1 VFWKGNPTKCKL
13 QLDPILVKS
22 PKNLQKQHEENSRM
36 YPLTENVIGNNRHR
50 RSASAARAPTRF
62 HSFYQE
68 RGLSRTMELEMNK
81 TLRDTLQDRTFEY
94 QTILYWTVNS
104 KLNLHS
110 IFFVHFR
117 WKNQSTT
124 QTKNWNGIICMVR
137 KSNKFSLSGSPAP
150 IRPSRGLI
158 WSIKTG
164 DVPILTLHTLLGAKL
179 RVGDEIKNFWS
190 SHVLNSR
197 EGEKICRFES
207 ILTNNSRSNGA
218 KYHWSWIPEFVR
230 MSANRTLYIGICA
243 RFRV

>member
-1 VFWKGNPTKCKL
+1 MVSKYYPDIFFQHSHRPAPIRTLEHNWTPWSVTNVTFCGKVFWKGNPTKCKL

-137 KSNKFSLSGSPAP
+137 KSNKF
-150 IRPSRGLI
+150 
-158 WSIKTG
+158 
-164 DVPILTLHTLLGAKL
+164 
-179 RVGDEIKNFWS
+179 
-190 SHVLNSR
+190 
-197 EGEKICRFES
+197 
-207 ILTNNSRSNGA
+207 
-218 KYHWSWIPEFVR
+218 
-230 MSANRTLYIGICA
+230 
-243 RFRV
+243 